1 MHAHTA
7 IYTDNTSE
15 KEAFAKKL
23 LSGAAPRE
31 LSFLNGGTG
40 AYFSNSSLSKFLET
54 EARYDLSGLDLEGR
68 TLRSLSSGERKK
80 ALLKHLLDRKP
91 DFLIL
96 DNLFD
101 NLDPPS
107 REALKEVL
115 ETQSGNI
122 LLIQFLSRPR
132 DLLKCMKNKAF
143 LSGDHIRDF
152 PNYTADA
159 GYIQSQRFT
168 GSLPPAPEASPS
180 LPEVLIDF
188 RKVDLSYGETPIL
201 SQIEWKIE
209 KGDFWEL
216 RGPNGSGKTS
226 LITMIIGDNP
236 KAYGQEL
243 YLFGNRKG
251 SGESVWDIKAKIGYF
266 TPALTDRF
274 RGNHT
279 AEAMLISGLMDSVG
293 LYVRPTDQQRTLSRN
308 WLALLGLQDQART
321 QFRNLSEG
329 HQRLLMCARAMIK
342 HPPVLILDEP
352 TAGLDEG
359 SAGLL
364 ISLVQKMA
372 AESETAILFVSHR
385 QEPGLKA
392 PKVLE
397 LVPGKAG
404 SKGVIHDFITP

>member
-1 MHAHTA
+1 MRAHTA
-7 IYTDNTSE
+7 IYTDNSSE

-23 LSGAAPRE
+23 LRGAAPPE
-31 LSFLNGGTG
+31 LSFLNEGRG
-40 AYFSNSSLSKFLET
+40 AYFSNSSLSEFLET
-54 EARYDLSGLDLEGR
+54 EARYDLSGLDLKGR

-80 ALLKHLLDRKP
+80 ALLRHLFGKQP

-115 ETQSGNI
+115 EKHSRDL
-122 LLIQFLSRPR
+122 LLIQFLSRSQ
-132 DLLKCMKNKAF
+132 DLLRCMKNKAF
-143 LSGDHIRDF
+143 LSGNHIRNF
-152 PNYTADA
+152 PDYDPETEKT
-159 GYIQSQRFT
+159 QPQRFT
-168 GSLPPAPEASPS
+168 GPLPPAPEVPPS
-180 LPEVLIDF
+180 LPKVLIDF
-188 RKVDLSYGETPIL
+188 RKVNLSYGQAPIL

-279 AEAMLISGLMDSVG
+279 AEAMLISGLLDSVG
-293 LYVRPTDQQRTLSRN
+293 LYVKPTDQQRTLAHS
-308 WLALLGLQDQART
+308 WLALLGLSDLGRT

-352 TAGLDEG
+352 TAGLDEA

-385 QEPGLKA
+385 KEPGLKA
-392 PKVLE
+392 PKILE

-404 SKGVIHDFITP
+404 SKGIIHNLLSP